1 MMSMEQCNHRQRGRA
16 LDAPIPAL
24 SMAFFVCAL
33 VCNTLCAATQPELS
47 PAAVANRDAVSKTKG
62 LVAFWDF
69 THGDEHAWHSF
80 FDSTVETRSYPAYL
94 RRIGDDGLYSSAT
107 WPYQTPES
115 QLVFDATGPF
125 GNAVRFN
132 RGHIYGAVERADF
145 DRSLLDLTRKRPFTM
160 IAWVRFVGPRHMV
173 AGIWD
178 EGGWDKYGGRRQ
190 FAIFA
195 GLFGRRGVIAHISAT
210 GAASFPQSTIE
221 GSQYARSRAIDGAPF
236 EDHEW
241 VALAATYEPESRE
254 VRAYLNGVCTPLA
267 VTDPVAQDVYR
278 FSEPQPANPFLFPL
292 PIYHPRA
299 FVLKFNGY
307 SLEKDGVSE
316 HRLQLDLDS
325 GRIAFES
332 EPRER
337 PTNTTYRIQIDVLR
351 AGTSILDTPL
361 EFRTDQTS
369 SGQLPAALEVKQGD
383 YIQATLELQNKTGW
397 QPVGSRVQR
406 EILPGAPFTFGR
418 ALGLGAE
425 ELEHGSELFIDGVA
439 IFNRVLTEDE
449 LKRLALVP

>member
-1 MMSMEQCNHRQRGRA
+1 
-16 LDAPIPAL
+16 
-24 SMAFFVCAL
+24 
-33 VCNTLCAATQPELS
+33 
-47 PAAVANRDAVSKTKG
+47 
-62 LVAFWDF
+62 
-69 THGDEHAWHSF
+69 
-80 FDSTVETRSYPAYL
+80 
-94 RRIGDDGLYSSAT
+94 
-107 WPYQTPES
+107 
-115 QLVFDATGPF
+115 
-125 GNAVRFN
+125 
-132 RGHIYGAVERADF
+132 
-145 DRSLLDLTRKRPFTM
+145 M
-160 IAWVRFVGPRHMV
+160 IAWVKFVGPRHLV

-195 GLFGRRGVIAHISAT
+195 GLFGQPGVIAHISAT
-210 GAASFPQSTIE
+210 GAASFPQSTRE
-221 GSQYARSRAIDGAPF
+221 GSQYTRSRAIDGAPF

-241 VALAATYEPESRE
+241 VALAATYEPGSGE
-254 VRAYLNGVCTPLA
+254 VRAFLNGVCTPLA
-267 VTDPVAQDVYR
+267 VTDPIAQDVYR

-307 SLEKDGVSE
+307 SLEQDGVSE

-325 GRIAFES
+325 GRIDFES

-337 PTNTTYRIQIDVLR
+337 ATNATYRIRVDLVR
-351 AGTSILDTPL
+351 ADTSILDAPL
-361 EFRTDQTS
+361 EFRTDQTT

-383 YIQATLELQNKTGW
+383 QVQATLELLNKTGW

-418 ALGLGAE
+418 ALGLGSE

-449 LKRLALVP
+449 LKRLVLVP